1 MKLQICPC
9 TLNDVSLLSEISI
22 STFHEAYTPNLDATA
37 MALHTAEKF
46 NEQQI
51 TIALQQA
58 NVQYYLAYN
67 GNDSAG
73 YLKLRLPNN
82 DNPNNGLEISQIYAR
97 QAYWGRGVG
106 LALLQQAIAIGI
118 ANQLP
123 FIRLAVWQK
132 NLRAIRFYQKM
143 GFTISG
149 TVPYYMGNDIHDDW
163 EMKLKL

>member
-1 MKLQICPC
+1 
-9 TLNDVSLLSEISI
+9 
-22 STFHEAYTPNLDATA
+22 

-46 NEQQI
+46 NPQQI

-67 GNDSAG
+67 GSDLAG

-82 DNPNNGLEISQIYAR
+82 DNPKGDLEIAQIYAR

-106 LALLQQAIAIGI
+106 QALLQQAIAIAN
-118 ANQLP
+118 ANQLS

-132 NLRAIRFYQKM
+132 NPRAIRFYQKM
-143 GFTISG
+143 GFIVSG
-149 TVPYYMGNDIHDDW
+149 TVPYYMGNEVHDDW